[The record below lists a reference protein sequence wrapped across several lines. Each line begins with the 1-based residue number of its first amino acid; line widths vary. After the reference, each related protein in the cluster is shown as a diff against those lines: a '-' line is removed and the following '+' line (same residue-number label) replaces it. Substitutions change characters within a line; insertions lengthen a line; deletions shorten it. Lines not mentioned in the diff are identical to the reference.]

1 MIMSIRIA
9 VVDDQDLVLRGIC
22 ELLQDESDF
31 EIVGAFL
38 EGPALL
44 AALPRICPHVV
55 VMDAR
60 MPGLSGVQTLTRM
73 RDEDVGIPVMMLTT
87 FDDPELLLA
96 ATDAGAQGFML
107 KDSRPED
114 LAAAIRTLHRGGRH
128 LEPMATEGVRRRH
141 GSPAAPVDAPKM
153 SDREREVLRLMAG
166 GYSNREIAQALFLAE
181 GTVKNYVSEILA
193 KLECRDRTRAV
204 LKAITLRLV

>member
-1 MIMSIRIA
+1 MRIRIA

-22 ELLQDESDF
+22 ELLQDEADF
-31 EIVGAFL
+31 DIVGAYLSGAALL
-38 EGPALL
+38 EVVEAVAPDVIVMDIRMPALSGIDTL
-44 AALPRICPHVV
+44 VRLRAEGVYAPAL
-55 VMDAR
+55 
-60 MPGLSGVQTLTRM
+60 
-73 RDEDVGIPVMMLTT
+73 MLTT

-114 LAAAIRTLHRGGRH
+114 LADAIRTLHGGGRH
-128 LEPMATEGVRRRH
+128 LAPLPSENVRRRH
-141 GSPAAPVDAPKM
+141 QYPAVP
-153 SDREREVLRLMAG
+153 SRSSLSEREREVLRLMAG
-166 GYSNREIAQALFLAE
+166 GYSNREIAKALFLAE

-204 LKAITLRLV
+204 LKAITLGLV